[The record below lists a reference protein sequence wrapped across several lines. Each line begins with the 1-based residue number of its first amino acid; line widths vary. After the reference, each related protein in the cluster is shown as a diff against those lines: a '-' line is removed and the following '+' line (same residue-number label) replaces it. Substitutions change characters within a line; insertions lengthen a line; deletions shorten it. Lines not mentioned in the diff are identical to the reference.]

1 MGAADIQGA
10 ALTFVELLLLAFGGA
25 VAVGVVIIALVYAGN
40 RQESK
45 RYRPGRPF
53 EFRPVW
59 FLAAP
64 DRQVRTVSTSRE
76 LVSARRAPA
85 ESRRSARAKE
95 TGGAS
100 DRW

>member
-1 MGAADIQGA
+1 
-10 ALTFVELLLLAFGGA
+10 LKFEYVLLVA
-25 VAVGVVIIALVYAGN
+25 VASAVGVGLVITALVYSGS
-40 RQESK
+40 RQISK

-64 DRQVRTVSTSRE
+64 DRQLKSAGTSRE
-76 LVSARRAPA
+76 LVVARRLPA
-85 ESRRSARAKE
+85 ARSARAKE

>member
-1 MGAADIQGA
+1 
-10 ALTFVELLLLAFGGA
+10 LTFVELLLLAFGAAITVGA
-25 VAVGVVIIALVYAGN
+25 VISALVFAGN

-53 EFRPVW
+53 DFRPVW

-64 DRQVRTVSTSRE
+64 DRQVRTARTGRE
-76 LVSARRAPA
+76 LVPARRPPAP
-85 ESRRSARAKE
+85 RSGRAKE

>member
-1 MGAADIQGA
+1 
-10 ALTFVELLLLAFGGA
+10 LTFADALLTAFAAAIG
-25 VAVGVVIIALVYAGN
+25 VGLVITALVYSGN
-40 RQESK
+40 RQSSK

-64 DRQVRTVSTSRE
+64 DRQVRSVATGRE
-76 LVSARRAPA
+76 LVPARRSPA
-85 ESRRSARAKE
+85 TRSARAKE

>member
-1 MGAADIQGA
+1 MGTADIQGA

-25 VAVGVVIIALVYAGN
+25 IAVGAVISALVYAGN

-53 EFRPVW
+53 DFRPVW

-64 DRQVRTVSTSRE
+64 DRQVKTVRTGRE
-76 LVSARRAPA
+76 LVPARRSPA
-85 ESRRSARAKE
+85 RSARAKE

>member
-1 MGAADIQGA
+1 MGTADIQGA

-25 VAVGVVIIALVYAGN
+25 IAVGAVISALVYAGN

-53 EFRPVW
+53 DFRPVW

-64 DRQVRTVSTSRE
+64 DRQVKTVRAGRE
-76 LVSARRAPA
+76 LVPARRSPVT
-85 ESRRSARAKE
+85 RSARAKE

>member
-1 MGAADIQGA
+1 MGTADIQGA

-25 VAVGVVIIALVYAGN
+25 VAAGAVITALVYAGN

-64 DRQVRTVSTSRE
+64 DRQVRTGRTGRE
-76 LVSARRAPA
+76 LVPA
-85 ESRRSARAKE
+85 GRSPQTARSARAKE

>member
-1 MGAADIQGA
+1 VGTADIQGA
-10 ALTFVELLLLAFGGA
+10 ALSFVELLLLAFGGA
-25 VAVGVVIIALVYAGN
+25 IAVGAVISALVYAGN

-53 EFRPVW
+53 DFRPVW

-64 DRQVRTVSTSRE
+64 DRQIKTVRAGRE
-76 LVSARRAPA
+76 LVAV
-85 ESRRSARAKE
+85 RRSPASRPARAKE